1 MKVLQ
6 LGKFYPIRGG
16 VEKVM
21 WDLTRGL
28 SEAGV
33 SCDMLCA
40 KLPSDGIDEADR
52 VFIPKDTAKC
62 TGENCRY
69 LQLNDNGRV
78 YFVPALAKVAATM
91 IAPAMITRLR
101 SMLRR
106 ARRSG
111 EPYDAVHIHHP
122 DPMACIALFLSGFRG
137 RVVLHWHSDI
147 LRQQGLLKLYLPFQK
162 WLIRRA
168 DIIVGT
174 TPVYVEQSPYL
185 GGVQSKCTYLPI
197 GVEPVSIARALPHC
211 ASPVG
216 EGSPEPFSSEEKDG
230 QGDCIGGVELYG
242 KKVVYSMGRLVEYKG
257 FRNLVLAAKYLP
269 EDHVVVIGGGG
280 PLRQMLESQIAEE
293 GLQGR
298 VVLLGRVPED
308 EVAQWYCRCSVFVL
322 SSVMKTEA
330 FGIVQVEAMSCGK
343 PVVATKIPGSG
354 TSWVNED
361 GVSGINVEVGDAKAI
376 ADAVLAIEADYA
388 RYSEGALRRYE
399 SMFTFSG
406 MIEKCM
412 NLYR

>member
-40 KLPSDGIDEADR
+40 KLPSDGIDESDESMLEGR
-52 VFIPKDTAKC
+52 
-62 TGENCRY
+62 NCLR
-69 LQLNDNGRV
+69 LNDSGRV
-78 YFVPALAKVAATM
+78 YFVPAITKLAATM
-91 IAPAMITRLR
+91 IAPSMIARLR

-111 EPYDAVHIHHP
+111 EPYDAIHVHHP

-147 LRQQGLLKLYLPFQK
+147 LKQQGLLKLYLPFQK
-162 WLIRRA
+162 WLVRRA
-168 DIIVGT
+168 DVIVGT

-197 GVEPVSIARALPHC
+197 GVDPVRISLPP
-211 ASPVG
+211 AGTGG
-216 EGSPEPFSSEEKDG
+216 ER
-230 QGDCIGGVELYG
+230 DCIGGVALSG

-269 EDHVVVIGGGG
+269 EDHIVVIGGGG
-280 PLRQMLESQIAEE
+280 PLRQMLEEQIAAE

-298 VVLLGRVPED
+298 VVLLGRVPD
-308 EVAQWYCRCSVFVL
+308 GEVAQWYGRCSVFVL

-330 FGIVQVEAMSCGK
+330 FGIVQIEAMSCGK

-399 SMFTFSG
+399 NMFTFSG
-406 MIEKCM
+406 MIERCM
-412 NLYR
+412 DLYR